1 MTSLKD
7 PETAAESHSNP
18 EAALA
23 LGQLL
28 LDTGQ
33 PLAAIK
39 SFKSAAAGGN
49 STAMHLLGRM
59 HQLGWGIPADPV
71 LAADYYNRACSSGEP
86 WSMFNLA
93 ELYLSGSGVA
103 QSDDEAYRLYAL
115 AAKQG
120 NAQSLNMLGMMA
132 EDSRGPEGPEAALD
146 HYLAAAAAGD
156 GWGCFNAARLLIAQA
171 RIDEAM
177 EWIDRSLSEGSPVY
191 LRIVADAL
199 IDHEGSRIKK
209 RGVWAETLHK
219 RHAAQD

>member
-103 QSDDEAYRLYAL
+103 QSDDEAYRLYARRQAGQCPVAQHAGDDGRGL
-115 AAKQG
+115 AAPK
-120 NAQSLNMLGMMA
+120 APRLRSTITSPPLLRVMA
-132 EDSRGPEGPEAALD
+132 G
-146 HYLAAAAAGD
+146 
-156 GWGCFNAARLLIAQA
+156 
-171 RIDEAM
+171 
-177 EWIDRSLSEGSPVY
+177 
-191 LRIVADAL
+191 VASTRPAC
-199 IDHEGSRIKK
+199 
-209 RGVWAETLHK
+209 
-219 RHAAQD
+219 

>member
-1 MTSLKD
+1 MTSPRD
-7 PETAAESHSNP
+7 HETSTERQGNS

-33 PLAAIK
+33 PLAAAER
-39 SFKSAAAGGN
+39 FKTAAAGGN

-59 HQLGWGIPADPV
+59 HQLGWGIPADPAT
-71 LAADYYNRACSSGEP
+71 AADYYSRASASGEP
-86 WSMFNLA
+86 WSMLNLA

-103 QSDDEAYRLYAL
+103 QNDAEAYRLYSL

-120 NAQSLNMLGMMA
+120 NAQALNMLGMLA
-132 EDSRGPEGPEAALD
+132 EDGRGPETPEAATA
-146 HYLAAAAAGD
+146 YYIAAAEAGD
-156 GWGCFNAARLLIAQA
+156 CWGRFNAARMLIAQE

-177 EWIDRSLSEGSPVY
+177 EWIDRSLSEGSPIY

-199 IDHEGSRIKK
+199 IDHPDSRIKK